1 MRCVSPWHRAPLWKE
16 VLPCWGWRSGVAR
29 GVPQPPGCAGS
40 GWEGG
45 KEGQGG
51 DICLT
56 LLSASITWC
65 VFSQELITL
74 QHVLINIWNRNGME
88 TERNVKRVVL
98 WSGC

>member
-1 MRCVSPWHRAPLWKE
+1 MT
-16 VLPCWGWRSGVAR
+16 R

-45 KEGQGG
+45 REGQGG

-74 QHVLINIWNRNGME
+74 QHVLINIWSRTEWRLSGM
-88 TERNVKRVVL
+88 L
-98 WSGC
+98 SGWWFGQDAAKGLAM

>member
-1 MRCVSPWHRAPLWKE
+1 M
-16 VLPCWGWRSGVAR
+16 AR
-29 GVPQPPGCAGS
+29 GIPQPPGCAGS

-45 KEGQGG
+45 RREGQGG

-74 QHVLINIWNRNGME
+74 QHVLINIWSRNGME
-88 TERNVKRVVL
+88 TEQNVKRVVV